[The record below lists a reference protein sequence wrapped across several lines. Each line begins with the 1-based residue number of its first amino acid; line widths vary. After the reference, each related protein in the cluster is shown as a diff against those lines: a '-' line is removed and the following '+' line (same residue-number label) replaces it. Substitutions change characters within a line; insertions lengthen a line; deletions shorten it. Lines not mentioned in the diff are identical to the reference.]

1 MYKPN
6 FMYLH
11 ICDDVRNEVGGK
23 ISMMGI
29 YEKTLIVPS
38 VPFIFPKLCFY
49 SRFSG
54 ITENHQFNFSIT
66 NPSGNTLEII
76 EDSQCRPE
84 EGEDQ
89 GIFNVVATP
98 FEVSEEGR
106 YVATIKI
113 EEPDNT
119 HTYTKEFYV
128 YDGNKL
134 NKNETE

>member
-1 MYKPN
+1 MLKPN

-11 ICDDVRNEVGGK
+11 ICDDVRNEIGGK
-23 ISMMGI
+23 ISMMGV

-38 VPFIFPKLCFY
+38 IPFVFPKLCFY

-54 ITENHQFNFSIT
+54 ITENHIFNFSLT
-66 NPSGNTLEII
+66 NPSGDIRKII
-76 EDSQCRPE
+76 ENSPCFPE

-98 FEVSEEGR
+98 FEIIEEGK
-106 YVATIKI
+106 YVATIEI
-113 EEPDNT
+113 EERENI

-134 NKNETE
+134 NKTEE